1 MSACYQHAWFLD
13 HRSKTPTMIFA
24 ERPCMPQSAE
34 ARFSQED
41 CNSVR
46 VNCANGAVVEW
57 YRGGTVQEILPN
69 GDKTI
74 FPGRPTYSS
83 FLRGDYVLAE
93 FFLGYLSFH
102 PQVTGNYIEFKQDGG
117 ALYRRNELCLIWS
130 PPFPAK
136 ETEGQIQ
143 YSICD
148 FDNDDEYQFW
158 LSERPDSV
166 S

>member
-1 MSACYQHAWFLD
+1 MTF
-13 HRSKTPTMIFA
+13 R
-24 ERPCMPQSAE
+24 ERPCMPATTE
-34 ARFSQED
+34 ARFAQDD

-46 VNCANGAVVEW
+46 VTCANGTVIEW
-57 YRGGTVQEILPN
+57 YKGGTVQETLPN

-83 FLRGDYVLAE
+83 FLKGTYTLAE
-93 FFLGYLSFH
+93 FFLGYLSFQ
-102 PQVTGNYIEFKQDGG
+102 PQTSGNYFEFHRNG
-117 ALYRRNELCLIWS
+117 AVMYRRNGFTFFWS
-130 PPFPAK
+130 TEFPAR
-136 ETEGQIQ
+136 ETVGEAQ

-148 FDNDDEYQFW
+148 SEHDDEYQFW